1 MEGVLSTG
9 PTPSSFYRMSKFE
22 EKPKYWFN
30 INGNKKWWIAG
41 GWFSPVLEF
50 HWENKGGVGAFL
62 PKGLT
67 RLVS

>member
-1 MEGVLSTG
+1 
-9 PTPSSFYRMSKFE
+9 MSKFE
-22 EKPKYWFN
+22 EKHKYWFN
-30 INGNKKWWIAG
+30 INDKKKWWIAG

-50 HWENKGGVGAFL
+50 RWENKGGVGAFL